1 MNGNVENRMEK
12 YKINKITR
20 KKKIMIMKFIKTCVG
35 LHRKSTYRQMRCRR
49 NKKKL
54 YISIKEEV
62 GSRKILRLVN
72 K

>member
-1 MNGNVENRMEK
+1 MEMLRIE
-12 YKINKITR
+12 YKINKIINN
-20 KKKIMIMKFIKTCVG
+20 KKKIIMIIKFIKTCVG